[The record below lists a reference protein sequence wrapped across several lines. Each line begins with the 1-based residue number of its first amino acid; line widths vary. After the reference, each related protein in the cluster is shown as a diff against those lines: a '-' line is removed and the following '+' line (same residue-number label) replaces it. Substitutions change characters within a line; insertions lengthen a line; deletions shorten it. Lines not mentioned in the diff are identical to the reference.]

1 MIAPHGL
8 LHSHINLRG
17 ATLVTFGPLWIVAHT
32 PKAMQRRMC
41 HASADFA
48 EGRMTRRSFGA
59 GGYVSGRTT
68 GLPVGLHAPFLQF
81 LKAL

>member
-32 PKAMQRRMC
+32 CQRN
-41 HASADFA
+41 HSKT
-48 EGRMTRRSFGA
+48 ESFLTIESNISNA
-59 GGYVSGRTT
+59 TT
-68 GLPVGLHAPFLQF
+68 SRHKKPTNTD
-81 LKAL
+81 